1 MKPPTPH
8 STSTPARNFR
18 GAQYTEFA
26 HPPEPTP
33 KRCLAQGVGTLSQL
47 PSNPKLLFFLENLG
61 RKHYQPLAHHT
72 EVFTQRSWLYFNP
85 GIITL
90 LPTTVISCKASH
102 YSSLLT
108 PFPAAPRH
116 LKEKAAVFL
125 QGLGHMPVLVNLIP
139 CIGTRVFLGDWAA
152 SCCGGHRFK
161 SSWSLLIRPR
171 VSFGDGEWTRKYFPH
186 FLFFASMMS
195 HWER

>member
-1 MKPPTPH
+1 MRSAGENKLLPINLVFSPQHHETTDPPLDINTM
-8 STSTPARNFR
+8 RNFR

-47 PSNPKLLFFLENLG
+47 PCNPKLLFFLENLG
-61 RKHYQPLAHHT
+61 PKHYQPLAHHT

-108 PFPAAPRH
+108 PFPAAPATSKRKQ
-116 LKEKAAVFL
+116 LFSSR
-125 QGLGHMPVLVNLIP
+125 VLAI
-139 CIGTRVFLGDWAA
+139 CQF
-152 SCCGGHRFK
+152 
-161 SSWSLLIRPR
+161 WSI
-171 VSFGDGEWTRKYFPH
+171 
-186 FLFFASMMS
+186 
-195 HWER
+195 

>member
-1 MKPPTPH
+1 MEADGQSCRPSGRRRLRPLQVRSAGENKLLPINLVFSPQHHETTDPPLNINT
-8 STSTPARNFR
+8 TRNFR

-61 RKHYQPLAHHT
+61 PKHYQPLAHHT

-108 PFPAAPRH
+108 PFPAAPATSKRKQ
-116 LKEKAAVFL
+116 LFSSR
-125 QGLGHMPVLVNLIP
+125 VLAI
-139 CIGTRVFLGDWAA
+139 CQF
-152 SCCGGHRFK
+152 
-161 SSWSLLIRPR
+161 WSI
-171 VSFGDGEWTRKYFPH
+171 
-186 FLFFASMMS
+186 
-195 HWER
+195 

>member
-1 MKPPTPH
+1 MRSAGENKLLPINLVFSLQHHETTDPPLNINT
-8 STSTPARNFR
+8 TRNFR

-33 KRCLAQGVGTLSQL
+33 KRCLAQGVGSLSQL

-61 RKHYQPLAHHT
+61 PKHYQPLAHHT

-108 PFPAAPRH
+108 PFPAAPATSKRKQ
-116 LKEKAAVFL
+116 LFSSR
-125 QGLGHMPVLVNLIP
+125 VLAI
-139 CIGTRVFLGDWAA
+139 CQF
-152 SCCGGHRFK
+152 
-161 SSWSLLIRPR
+161 WSI
-171 VSFGDGEWTRKYFPH
+171 
-186 FLFFASMMS
+186 
-195 HWER
+195 